1 MRPIYPGA
9 RIGATAITVSVPPG
23 DNYMVHAAIEQ
34 CREGDILVI
43 APTSPCED
51 GYFGDLLATS
61 AQARGVR
68 GLIIDAGIRDVR
80 DLTEMTFPVWAK
92 RIFAQGTIKASL
104 GSVNVPVVCAGAYME
119 PGDVIVADD
128 DGVCVV
134 RRADAPR
141 CSRRPAPAKPTKA
154 TSAGALQRRA
164 RSRHVRL
171 QAEADR
177 HGPQVDLMHSAP
189 VMWMRGGTSKGGY
202 FLAPTFRPTLPSA
215 MRSCSDVMGSP
226 DPRQIDGMGGADPLT
241 SKVAVVKKSE
251 REGIDVDYLFLQVF
265 VDQAIVTDAQ
275 NCGNILAGIGPFA
288 IERGLVSATGDE
300 TRVAIFMENTGQVA
314 IATVQTPGGVPTY
327 AGDAKIDGVPGL
339 TRRSRSNSAI
349 PRAPRAARCCPPATP
364 PTYRGV
370 RCTLIDNGMP
380 CIVFKAADVGATG
393 LRDPRGPGVGRVRR
407 LRARIETI
415 RLAAGPL
422 MNLGDVKAK
431 SVPKMML
438 VARRARRRGHRAQLH
453 PHRAHATIG
462 VLGAVSVATA
472 CLLEGSPAAEVAA
485 IPEGSR
491 KTLSVEHPTGEMT
504 CVLEVDDAGQVT
516 SAALLRTAA
525 S

>member
-1 MRPIYPGA
+1 M
-9 RIGATAITVSVPPG
+9 
-23 DNYMVHAAIEQ
+23 N
-34 CREGDILVI
+34 
-43 APTSPCED
+43 
-51 GYFGDLLATS
+51 
-61 AQARGVR
+61 
-68 GLIIDAGIRDVR
+68 
-80 DLTEMTFPVWAK
+80 
-92 RIFAQGTIKASL
+92 
-104 GSVNVPVVCAGAYME
+104 
-119 PGDVIVADD
+119 
-128 DGVCVV
+128 
-134 RRADAPR
+134 
-141 CSRRPAPAKPTKA
+141 
-154 TSAGALQRRA
+154 
-164 RSRHVRL
+164 
-171 QAEADR
+171 
-177 HGPQVDLMHSAP
+177 SAP

-202 FLAPTFRPTLPSA
+202 FLAADLPSDTA
-215 MRSCSDVMGSP
+215 QRDAFLLRVMGSP

-241 SKVAVVKKSE
+241 SKVAVVRKSE

-288 IERGLVSATGDE
+288 IERGLVAATGDE

-314 IATVQTPGGVPTY
+314 VATIQTPGGVPTY
-327 AGDAKIDGVPGL
+327 AGDAKIDGVPG
-339 TRRSRSNSAI
+339 SH
-349 PRAPRAARCCPPATP
+349 APVPLEFRDTAGSSCGALLPTGNAADTIE
-364 PTYRGV
+364 GV

-393 LRDPRGPGVGRVRR
+393 YETREELESDTFAE
-407 LRARIETI
+407 LRAKIETI

-422 MNLGDVKAK
+422 MNLGDVSAK

-438 VARRARRRGHRAQLH
+438 VAPPAHGGAVTVRSFI

-472 CLLEGSPAAEVAA
+472 CLVEGSPAAEVAA

-504 CVLEVDDAGQVT
+504 CVLEVDDAGEVV
-516 SAALLRTAA
+516 SAALLRTARKLMDGIVF